1 MKRLLSVFLC
11 IVLTV
16 VFLSACNSEPTGVR
30 VLSVENSASAALAHM
45 LTKSENN
52 NNYISS
58 TVNLPNRVR
67 NLIADGACD
76 IAVIP
81 VETASLIYQ
90 RVTTKIKVLAG
101 ISTGGFEFIGK
112 EGFNDFSKLKGKTI
126 YLTERGTIMEN
137 IFKYL
142 IKQYGVDPFEDVS
155 FEYASDTKQLIKM
168 FTNNQAEY
176 ALMNSAD
183 ATLLKTSTNNF
194 VSLNITDELSKK
206 FNNPSIITYCVVA
219 TEDFISNNPNAI
231 DNILKDIESSV
242 SKANTTTLT
251 ATAAKALGLLT
262 DDIYDENFIK
272 EYKPDYISGKS
283 LKEKLSAYYKLI
295 KRINSSLIA
304 NKLLKDDFYYIA
316 ED

>member
-11 IVLTV
+11 FVLTV
-16 VFLSACNSEPTGVR
+16 VFLSACNSKPADVSI
-30 VLSVENSASAALAHM
+30 LSVENSASAALAHM
-45 LTKSENN
+45 IKKSENN

-67 NLIADGACD
+67 NLMADGACD

-81 VETASLIYQ
+81 IETASIIYQ
-90 RVTTKIKVLAG
+90 RSTTKIKVLAG
-101 ISTGGFEFIGK
+101 ISTGGFEFIVK
-112 EGFNDFSKLKGKTI
+112 EDFNDFSKLKGKTI

-155 FEYASDTKQLIKM
+155 FEYASDAKQLEKM
-168 FTNNQAEY
+168 LINNQAEY
-176 ALMNSAD
+176 AIMNSAD
-183 ATLLKTSTNNF
+183 AVTIKASTQNF
-194 VSLNITDELSKK
+194 VSLNLTDELAKK

-219 TEDFISNNPNAI
+219 TEDFINNNPKTV

-242 SKANTTTLT
+242 SKAKTTTTT
-251 ATAAKALGLLT
+251 ATSAKTLGLLT

-272 EYKPDYISGKS
+272 ECKPEYISGKS
-283 LKEKLSAYYKLI
+283 MKEKLSAYYKLI
-295 KRINSSLIA
+295 KKINSSLIS
-304 NKLLKDDFYYIA
+304 NKIPKDDFYYIA
-316 ED
+316 EE